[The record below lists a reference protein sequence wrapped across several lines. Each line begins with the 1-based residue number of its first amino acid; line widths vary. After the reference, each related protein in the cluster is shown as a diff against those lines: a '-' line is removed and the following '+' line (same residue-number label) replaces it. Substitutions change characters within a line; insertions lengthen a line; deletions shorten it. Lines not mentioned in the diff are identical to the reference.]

1 MDRTHTKPGYDE
13 YGWPLYDAAWF
24 WIEVIRP
31 ALLVI
36 AAIAVLVILVDLL

>member
-13 YGWPLYDAAWF
+13 HGWPLYDAAWF
-24 WIEVIRP
+24 WREALRP

-36 AAIAVLVILVDLL
+36 AALAILAAVL